1 MPMQRIM
8 ANDGSGGADSPG
20 RHGPADDKPTVLIV
34 EDEPQLLMLMQL
46 NLEGAGFDTALA
58 ADGNQALEAMRASM
72 PDIVLLDLMMPYL
85 DGWAVMEEIRQW
97 EYAPPVVVTS
107 AVSLHAQRQRAF
119 GMGAAGYLVKPFPIE
134 DLLDLMRS
142 LLGLAIPEEELP
154 SLEGP
159 DVWGDADGG
168 FHVRVG
174 NGPKAG
180 LWNVLFRSGTYDF
193 ADGFRVEPCWVVISP
208 EGDEQTMSA
217 IADQGVR
224 GLEEWL
230 AEMLDQQ
237 AAAALIAYC
246 VPSQDRLGQVVPRRH
261 LVV

>member
-1 MPMQRIM
+1 M
-8 ANDGSGGADSPG
+8 ANDGSGGADAPG
-20 RHGPADDKPTVLIV
+20 RPGPADDKPRVLIV

-58 ADGNQALEAMRASM
+58 ADGNEALESMRSAM

-85 DGWAVMEEIRQW
+85 DGWAVLEEIRQW
-97 EYAPPVVVTS
+97 EYYPPVVVTS
-107 AVSLHAQRQRAF
+107 AVSLHAQRQRAL

-142 LLGLAIPEEELP
+142 LLGLAVPEDELP
-154 SLEGP
+154 SLENP

-174 NGPKAG
+174 EGPKAG
-180 LWNVLFRSGTYDF
+180 LWSVQFRSGAYDF
-193 ADGFRVEPCWVVISP
+193 ADGFRVEPCWVVVSP
-208 EGDEQTMSA
+208 DGEEQTMSA

-230 AEMLDQQ
+230 CEMMDEQ
-237 AAAALIAYC
+237 AATALIAYC
-246 VPSQDRLGQVVPRRH
+246 VPSQDRLGQIIPRRH

>member
-1 MPMQRIM
+1 MDRIM

-20 RHGPADDKPTVLIV
+20 RQWPADDKPTVLIV

-58 ADGNQALEAMRASM
+58 ADGNQALESMRSSM

-85 DGWAVMEEIRQW
+85 DGWAVLEEIRQW
-97 EYAPPVVVTS
+97 EYSPPVVVTS

-142 LLGLAIPEEELP
+142 LLGMAVPEEELP
-154 SLEGP
+154 ALEGP

-174 NGPKAG
+174 DGPKAG
-180 LWNVLFRSGTYDF
+180 LWSVIFRSGTYDF
-193 ADGFRVEPCWVVISP
+193 LDGFRVEPCWVVVSP

-230 AEMLDQQ
+230 ARTLDPQ